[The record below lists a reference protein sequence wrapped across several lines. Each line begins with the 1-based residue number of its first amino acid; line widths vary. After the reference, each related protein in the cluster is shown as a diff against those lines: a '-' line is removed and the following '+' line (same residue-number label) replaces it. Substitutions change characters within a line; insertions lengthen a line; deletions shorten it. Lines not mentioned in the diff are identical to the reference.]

1 MKPVSAVR
9 STPMISPIA
18 CVAGIMLV
26 LSACGGESVPMD
38 NTPSS
43 GPSASAEIEQAPEK
57 VLEDSTPAEDKT
69 EVRGGVAPKEQAPQK
84 TAEEEVPVLRK
95 TTPQDLGNYKQQEA
109 ERELASTKLELP
121 EGMSFREPFVFEADE
136 LMRFEPGYFQME
148 MTWDWQCAWIATAID
163 HVRNGD
169 LVKAGEAV
177 DVLETLPD
185 TDLIEAFPDFD
196 RILYMTNK
204 LREGIVFPSLEDYVA
219 LCPES
224 VFEG

>member
-1 MKPVSAVR
+1 
-9 STPMISPIA
+9 MISSIA

-26 LSACGGESVPMD
+26 LSACGGESVPAD
-38 NTPSS
+38 NTSS
-43 GPSASAEIEQAPEK
+43 NGTSASTDLEQIPENLPEGPTSAEDP
-57 VLEDSTPAEDKT
+57 TPAEEETK
-69 EVRGGVAPKEQAPQK
+69 APGRATPKGQEPQK
-84 TAEEEVPVLRK
+84 TAEEETPVLRK

-121 EGMSFREPFVFEADE
+121 EGMSFRDPFVFEADE

-196 RILYMTNK
+196 RILTPAK
-204 LREGIVFPSLEDYVA
+204 SLREGTVFPTLDQFVA
-219 LCPES
+219 GCPAS
-224 VFEG
+224 VLSK